1 MLVINAEYINTNSDT
16 VQNVFSFASWES
28 KRGRLLLKWPSGVA
42 FSTLLHLV
50 TESKNWEEG
59 EEREKSK
66 HEIQNLF
73 CLNNNDEGRGV
84 S

>member
-16 VQNVFSFASWES
+16 VKNVFSFASWES

-50 TESKNWEEG
+50 TELSAKLGGGGGGG
-59 EEREKSK
+59 EM
-66 HEIQNLF
+66 
-73 CLNNNDEGRGV
+73 
-84 S
+84 